1 MKLYYTCDGW
11 PKKFILVKD
20 DECIDLGQAT
30 EAMLKLR
37 HEHGLSESQAR
48 EAVLRAINCRG
59 APVCLDNVK
68 RMASLFIRKDQKKE

>member
-1 MKLYYTCDGW
+1 MELYYCGTGW
-11 PKKFILVKD
+11 PKKLVLKKD
-20 DECIDLGQAT
+20 DQVIDLGQPT

-37 HEHGLSESQAR
+37 CEYNLSESQAR

-68 RMASLFIRKDQKKE
+68 RMSYFIRKDQEKE